1 MNQSKEM
8 VRLAV
13 EALDEKKGED
23 IKIIDIQGVT
33 VIADYFVLASASN
46 SSQTQALID
55 NVEEKLFKAGF
66 ECRQKEGNL
75 SSTWV
80 LLDYGDVIVH
90 VFSKE
95 DRLFYDLE
103 RIWRDGK
110 VVGCVEELDRSGT
123 QSDKKHIPKAPAIL

>member
-46 SSQTQALID
+46 SSRDPGLID

-110 VVGCVEELDRSGT
+110 VVGSVEELD
-123 QSDKKHIPKAPAIL
+123 

>member
-1 MNQSKEM
+1 M

-55 NVEEKLFKAGF
+55 RK
-66 ECRQKEGNL
+66 
-75 SSTWV
+75 S
-80 LLDYGDVIVH
+80 
-90 VFSKE
+90 
-95 DRLFYDLE
+95 
-103 RIWRDGK
+103 
-110 VVGCVEELDRSGT
+110 VV
-123 QSDKKHIPKAPAIL
+123 

>member
-55 NVEEKLFKAGF
+55 NVRKSSLKLA
-66 ECRQKEGNL
+66 L
-75 SSTWV
+75 SAARKRE
-80 LLDYGDVIVH
+80 I
-90 VFSKE
+90 
-95 DRLFYDLE
+95 
-103 RIWRDGK
+103 
-110 VVGCVEELDRSGT
+110 
-123 QSDKKHIPKAPAIL
+123 

>member
-55 NVEEKLFKAGF
+55 NVEESSLKLA
-66 ECRQKEGNL
+66 L
-75 SSTWV
+75 SAARKRE
-80 LLDYGDVIVH
+80 I
-90 VFSKE
+90 
-95 DRLFYDLE
+95 
-103 RIWRDGK
+103 
-110 VVGCVEELDRSGT
+110 
-123 QSDKKHIPKAPAIL
+123 

>member
-1 MNQSKEM
+1 MNQAREM
-8 VRLAV
+8 VKLAV
-13 EALDEKKGED
+13 EALEEKKGED
-23 IKIIDIQGVT
+23 IKIIDINGVT

-46 SSQTQALID
+46 TNQTQALVD
-55 NVEEKLFKAGF
+55 NVEEKLFKAGY

-90 VFSKE
+90 VFSRE

-110 VVGCVEELDRSGT
+110 IVESVEELD
-123 QSDKKHIPKAPAIL
+123 QVQW

>member
-55 NVEEKLFKAGF
+55 NVEEKLLKLA
-66 ECRQKEGNL
+66 L
-75 SSTWV
+75 SAARKRE
-80 LLDYGDVIVH
+80 I
-90 VFSKE
+90 
-95 DRLFYDLE
+95 
-103 RIWRDGK
+103 
-110 VVGCVEELDRSGT
+110 
-123 QSDKKHIPKAPAIL
+123 

>member
-1 MNQSKEM
+1 M

-55 NVEEKLFKAGF
+55 NCYTLVEHHK
-66 ECRQKEGNL
+66 
-75 SSTWV
+75 
-80 LLDYGDVIVH
+80 
-90 VFSKE
+90 
-95 DRLFYDLE
+95 
-103 RIWRDGK
+103 
-110 VVGCVEELDRSGT
+110 SGVAT
-123 QSDKKHIPKAPAIL
+123 D

>member
-1 MNQSKEM
+1 M

-55 NVEEKLFKAGF
+55 NVEEKPLKLA
-66 ECRQKEGNL
+66 L
-75 SSTWV
+75 SAARKRE
-80 LLDYGDVIVH
+80 I
-90 VFSKE
+90 
-95 DRLFYDLE
+95 
-103 RIWRDGK
+103 
-110 VVGCVEELDRSGT
+110 
-123 QSDKKHIPKAPAIL
+123 